1 MVMYLNIGWITA
13 DGGDLCIFPNKIAQ
27 LIAPINGKSVFFKS
41 NELEHEVLITNKARM
56 SITGWLK
63 RD

>member
-1 MVMYLNIGWITA
+1 MVMYLNVGWVAA
-13 DGGDLCIFPNKIAQ
+13 DGGELCIYPDSIAH
-27 LIAPINGKSVFFKS
+27 LIAPANRTSVFFKS
-41 NELEHEVLITNKARM
+41 DELEHEVLITHKPRM